1 MRVRR
6 ASAAQ
11 SLTNTR
17 QRARSVCS
25 VTDPTPA
32 VQAHARR
39 QWRASASALEAR
51 ACVGGARVR
60 ASTARVHMCVSSTA
74 ALACVCGTFTH
85 GCPSH
90 KMGSASSTPSAARTA
105 LITSLFSPV
114 SVKGCRRSPRKMA
127 MSVSVRLQAQMIMSA
142 AARPNQRVVAM
153 ISPHTFDES
162 SCRRRL
168 FAALP
173 VQIRLQ
179 FRPVES
185 GKGRD
190 GFAVLEFFE
199 AQV

>member
-1 MRVRR
+1 MRR

-74 ALACVCGTFTH
+74 ALACLRHVHTLMPIAQNGKRIIHAERSTYSFNYLFVLA
-85 GCPSH
+85 GLSQRLSQKPS
-90 KMGSASSTPSAARTA
+90 KNGP
-105 LITSLFSPV
+105 
-114 SVKGCRRSPRKMA
+114 
-127 MSVSVRLQAQMIMSA
+127 VRLQAQMIMSA
-142 AARPNQRVVAM
+142 AAITSRVVLN
-153 ISPHTFDES
+153 ID
-162 SCRRRL
+162 
-168 FAALP
+168 
-173 VQIRLQ
+173 I
-179 FRPVES
+179 
-185 GKGRD
+185 
-190 GFAVLEFFE
+190 
-199 AQV
+199 